1 MVRAMSGLML
11 LVLSLGGGALAQETP
26 SPALLVLNKGHWGST
41 RPGELA
47 IVEPGSGRVV
57 ARIPV
62 GVEPHEVA
70 VTPDGKLAVVTN
82 TGPYSDPGHTLSVI
96 DVKAQKETRRVEL
109 GPLPN
114 PHGIAWHGGKF
125 TFTAEGARLIARYDP
140 AKDVVD
146 WMMGIGQNS
155 IHMLVFSKDG
165 QKIFTANRGSASVGV
180 VSMSAPAGPGPG
192 RGPGGGPGRGP
203 GGGPGGR
210 GPGGNAGRGPGS
222 GPGRGPGGGPGGRG
236 PTIIPVM
243 QGPEGIDITPDG
255 TQVWVGCQGAI
266 SIIDA
271 AKDQAVGTIETG
283 GGRINRIKFT
293 LDGKRALAT
302 QMGPLIILDV
312 ASRKEIKRVDTGG
325 GGSSL
330 LMHPDGSRAYIGM
343 TGADKIAVLDL
354 GTLEVVSTISPGEGP
369 DGMAWVAAP

>member
-1 MVRAMSGLML
+1 MRAMCQLML
-11 LVLSLGGGALAQETP
+11 VVLSLGGGALAEDTP

-41 RPGELA
+41 KPGELA

-57 ARIPV
+57 ARVPV

-70 VTPDGKLAVVTN
+70 ASPDGRLAVVTN

-96 DVKAQKETRRVEL
+96 DLKAQKEVHRVEL
-109 GPLPN
+109 GPLPS
-114 PHGIAWHGGKF
+114 PHGIAWHDGKF
-125 TFTAEGARLIARYDP
+125 AFTAEGARVIARYDP

-165 QKIFTANRGSASVGV
+165 RKIFTANRGSASVGV
-180 VSMSAPAGPGPG
+180 VSTSAPAGPGPGRGPSGGPGRGPGGGPG

-210 GPGGNAGRGPGS
+210 GPV
-222 GPGRGPGGGPGGRG
+222 
-236 PTIIPVM
+236 IIPVA

-255 TQVWVGCQGAI
+255 TEVWVGCQGAI

-271 AKDQAVGTIETG
+271 GKDQAVGTIETG

-293 LDGKRALAT
+293 PDGKRALAT
-302 QMGPLIILDV
+302 HMGPLIILDV
-312 ASRKEIKRVDTGG
+312 ASRKEVKRIDTGG
-325 GGSSL
+325 GGSSIL
-330 LMHPDGSRAYIGM
+330 VVPDGSRAYIGM
-343 TGADKIAVLDL
+343 TGADKVAVVDL
-354 GTLEVVSTISPGEGP
+354 GELEVVAELKTGEGP
-369 DGMAWVAAP
+369 DGMAWVAGP